1 MSNQPASMDDPSS
14 SSPHAPSLTV
24 TDPAVAAYI
33 AQLQKQAANM
43 NAEGNRILAEL
54 NAEKAKNAQVL
65 PQAVANVKSRTNVK
79 IPLPP
84 PFKGEVGFMVD
95 QWLRHLTK
103 LLDFQAA
110 EFPTEKSRILY
121 AIMFFQGAAMDWW
134 DKIPT
139 VEKDNIVTWEKFVE
153 VLHSRFRP
161 MQAAMLARVRL
172 TNLKQTGA
180 VPAYVNLFLRE
191 LTPITDMSTADQIFN
206 FRAGLKPNI
215 AQKVLEKLPKTLHEA
230 MDIAVLADAHTNK
243 MSVPQYNYSSR
254 STNSGSSASRTGAS
268 SSNDMDLSNVN
279 YDNQDEYVKPPVFH
293 EEDGSSSSSSSSS
306 ANHEVMREFHRM
318 KSELKKYQAQAEISA
333 ISSSSNS
340 TSTGSHHPNRVQVS
354 KEEFDYCFANRL
366 CLKCKKPNHRA
377 VDCRSKYQPLK

>member
-1 MSNQPASMDDPSS
+1 MSNQPASMEDPSIS
-14 SSPHAPSLTV
+14 VSSPQPALTV
-24 TDPAVAAYI
+24 TDPAVATYI
-33 AQLQKQAANM
+33 AKLQQQAAHM
-43 NAEGNRILAEL
+43 NNEGNRILAEL
-54 NAEKAKNAQVL
+54 NAEKAKNAQISV
-65 PQAVANVKSRTNVK
+65 ASTSGKSHANVKV
-79 IPLPP
+79 PLPP

-95 QWLRHLTK
+95 QWLRHLTRMY
-103 LLDFQAA
+103 DFKA
-110 EFPTEKSRILY
+110 EDFPTTKSRILY
-121 AIMFFQGAAMDWW
+121 AVMFFQGAAMDWW

-139 VEKDNIVTWEKFVE
+139 VEKDTIVTWEKFVE

-161 MQAAMLARVRL
+161 MQAAMLARARL
-172 TNLKQTGA
+172 ANLKQTGA

-191 LTPITDMSTADQIFN
+191 LTPITDMSMADQIFN

-243 MSVPQYNYSSR
+243 MSVPQYSYNSR
-254 STNSGSSASRTGAS
+254 SSTNSGSSASRTSAS

-279 YDNQDEYVKPPVFH
+279 YDIQDDYVKSPVFH
-293 EEDGSSSSSSSSS
+293 EEDGSSSSSSISSV
-306 ANHEVMREFHRM
+306 NNEVMKEFHRM

-333 ISSSSNS
+333 ISSSSS
-340 TSTGSHHPNRVQVS
+340 SSTGSNRSNRVQVS

-377 VDCRSKYQPLK
+377 ADCRSKYQPLK